1 MLRAVGPVGPG
12 ALNIIRRAAA
22 DQALSDRQQQI
33 ITAFAGHQWEQSM
46 VQASSPAEGG
56 QGITRSVSLLVAAVG
71 VVYGDIG
78 TSPLYTLKE
87 VFSGGYGVAVN
98 HDGVLGILALIFWS
112 LIWVVSIK
120 YILFILRADN
130 QGEGGTMAL
139 TALAR
144 RAAAP
149 YPRLRM
155 LMVGCGLVG
164 ASLFYGD
171 SMITPAVSVLSAVEG
186 MGLAFDG
193 IDHWVVPIA
202 LVVLVGLFVVQKH
215 GTAKIGTL
223 FGPVMV
229 LWFLVLGALGIHG
242 IVQSPEVLKAVNPAW
257 AVRFFVV
264 HPGMG
269 VAILGAVVL
278 ALTGAEALYADMGH
292 FGRKPIA
299 RAWFLL
305 VLPALVLNYF
315 GQGALLLQD
324 PDAAR
329 NPFYL
334 LAPSWALLPLI
345 GLATLATVIASQAVI
360 SGAFSLTQQAI
371 QLGYIPRMQVQH
383 TSSAEQGQIYIGAVN
398 WTLMV
403 GVVLLVL
410 GFESSGALAAAYGV
424 AVTGTMLMT
433 TLLVAVVM
441 LLLWKWPP
449 LLAVPILLGFLVVDG
464 LFFAANL
471 PKVLQGG
478 AFPVIAGFVLFVLMS
493 TWKRGRQIL
502 VERIGE
508 GSLPLPVF
516 IDSIAVQP
524 PHRVEG
530 TAVFLTARA
539 DAVPHALLHNL
550 LHNQVLHRQVVL
562 LTVISEDRP
571 RVPEAERFEVLDHGN
586 GFFRVLLHYG
596 FMDEPDV
603 PAALALCQRDDLNF
617 SPMRT
622 TYFLSRET
630 VVVSRL
636 EGMARWR
643 GTLFAFLLKNANGTL
658 RFFKLPLN
666 RVIELGTQV
675 EI

>member
-1 MLRAVGPVGPG
+1 
-12 ALNIIRRAAA
+12 
-22 DQALSDRQQQI
+22 
-33 ITAFAGHQWEQSM
+33 M
-46 VQASSPAEGG
+46 VQASDQADSGHSAAKPL
-56 QGITRSVSLLVAAVG
+56 SLLVAAVG

-87 VFSGGYGVAVN
+87 VFSGDYGVPVN
-98 HDGVLGILALIFWS
+98 HDGVLGILALILWS

-120 YILFILRADN
+120 YVLFILRADN
-130 QGEGGTMAL
+130 QGEGGIMAL

-144 RAAAP
+144 RASAP
-149 YPRLRM
+149 YPNLRA
-155 LMVGCGLVG
+155 LMVGCGLIG
-164 ASLFYGD
+164 AALFYGD
-171 SMITPAVSVLSAVEG
+171 SMITPAISVLSAVEG
-186 MGLAFDG
+186 MQLAFDG

-202 LVVLVGLFVVQKH
+202 LVVLVALFLIQKH
-215 GTAKIGTL
+215 GTARIGIL

-229 LWFLVLGALGIHG
+229 AWFVVLAALGVHG
-242 IVQSPEVLKAVNPAW
+242 ISQSPEVLKAFNPVW
-257 AVRFFVV
+257 AVRFFIV

-299 RAWFLL
+299 RAWFAL

-315 GQGALLLQD
+315 GQGAMLLQN
-324 PDAAR
+324 PEAAR

-334 LAPSWALLPLI
+334 LAPAWALIPLV

-360 SGAFSLTQQAI
+360 SGAFSLTRQAI
-371 QLGYIPRMQVQH
+371 QLGYVPRMQIQH
-383 TSSAEQGQIYIGAVN
+383 TSSHEQGQIYIGAVN
-398 WTLMV
+398 WALMV
-403 GVVLLVL
+403 GVILLVL
-410 GFESSGALAAAYGV
+410 GFESSDALASAYGV

-433 TLLVAVVM
+433 TLLVSTVM

-449 LLAVPILLGFLVVDG
+449 VLAVPVLLGFLFVDG
-464 LFFAANL
+464 LFFAANV
-471 PKVLQGG
+471 PKVVQGG
-478 AFPVIAGFVLFVLMS
+478 AFPVLAGIALFVLMT
-493 TWKRGRQIL
+493 TWKRGKQIL
-502 VERIGE
+502 VERLDE
-508 GSLPLPVF
+508 GSLPLPLF
-516 IDSIAVQP
+516 IGSIRVQP

-539 DAVPHALLHNL
+539 DAVPHALLHNM
-550 LHNQVLHRQVVL
+550 LHNQVLHNQVVL
-562 LTVISEDRP
+562 LTVVSEDMP
-571 RVPEAERFEVLDHGN
+571 RVPTQHQFEVEAYGE
-586 GFFRVLLHYG
+586 GFYRVLLHFG

-603 PAALALCQRDDLNF
+603 PAALKLCHLEGLDF

-630 VVVSRL
+630 VIPSRL
-636 EGMARWR
+636 VGMARWR
-643 GTLFAFLLKNANGTL
+643 AMLFAFLLKNANGTL
-658 RFFKLPLN
+658 RFFNLPLN

>member
-1 MLRAVGPVGPG
+1 
-12 ALNIIRRAAA
+12 
-22 DQALSDRQQQI
+22 
-33 ITAFAGHQWEQSM
+33 M
-46 VQASSPAEGG
+46 VQASIQANAGHTAAKPL
-56 QGITRSVSLLVAAVG
+56 SLLVAAVG

-87 VFSGGYGVAVN
+87 VFSGGYGVPVN
-98 HDGVLGILALIFWS
+98 HDGVLGILALILWS

-120 YILFILRADN
+120 YVLFILRADN
-130 QGEGGTMAL
+130 QGEGGIMAL

-149 YPRLRM
+149 YPRLRA
-155 LMVGCGLVG
+155 LLVVFGLFG
-164 ASLFYGD
+164 AALFYGD
-171 SMITPAVSVLSAVEG
+171 SMITPAISVLSAVEG
-186 MGLAFDG
+186 MQLAFDG
-193 IDHWVVPIA
+193 IDHWVIPVA
-202 LVVLVGLFVVQKH
+202 LVVLVALFLIQKH
-215 GTAKIGTL
+215 GTARIGIL

-229 LWFLVLGALGIHG
+229 AWFVVLAALGVHG
-242 IVQSPEVLKAVNPAW
+242 IVQRPEVLQALNPIW
-257 AVRFFVV
+257 AVRFFIV

-299 RAWFLL
+299 RAWFAL

-315 GQGALLLQD
+315 GQGALLLEN
-324 PDAAR
+324 PEAAR

-334 LAPSWALLPLI
+334 LAPGWALVPLV

-360 SGAFSLTQQAI
+360 SGAFSLTRQAI
-371 QLGYIPRMQVQH
+371 QLGYVPRMQIQH
-383 TSSAEQGQIYIGAVN
+383 TSSDEQGQIYIGAVN
-398 WTLMV
+398 WSLMV
-403 GVVLLVL
+403 GVILLVL
-410 GFESSGALAAAYGV
+410 GFESSGALASAYGV
-424 AVTGTMLMT
+424 AVTGTMLIT
-433 TLLVAVVM
+433 TILVSAVM

-449 LLAVPILLGFLVVDG
+449 LLAVPVLLGFLFVDG
-464 LFFAANL
+464 LFFAANV

-478 AFPVIAGFVLFVLMS
+478 AFPVLAGIALFILMT
-493 TWKRGRQIL
+493 TWKRGKQIL
-502 VERIGE
+502 VERLDE
-508 GSLPLPVF
+508 GALPLPVF
-516 IDSIAVQP
+516 IASIRVQP

-530 TAVFLTARA
+530 TAVFLTARS
-539 DAVPHALLHNL
+539 DAVPHALLHNM

-562 LTVISEDRP
+562 LTVVNEDSP
-571 RVPEAERFEVLDHGN
+571 RVPPQRRFEVEGYGE
-586 GFFRVLLHYG
+586 GFYRVILHFG

-603 PAALALCQRDDLNF
+603 PAALKLCHLDELDF

-630 VVVSRL
+630 VIASKLV
-636 EGMARWR
+636 GMSRWR
-643 GTLFAFLLKNANGTL
+643 GVLFAFLLKNANGNL
-658 RFFKLPLN
+658 RFFNLPLN

>member
-1 MLRAVGPVGPG
+1 
-12 ALNIIRRAAA
+12 
-22 DQALSDRQQQI
+22 
-33 ITAFAGHQWEQSM
+33 M
-46 VQASSPAEGG
+46 VQASSSAEGG

-193 IDHWVVPIA
+193 IDHWVVPIS
-202 LVVLVGLFVVQKH
+202 LVVLVALFVVQKH

-229 LWFLVLGALGIHG
+229 LWFVVLGALGIHG
-242 IVQSPEVLKAVNPAW
+242 ILQSPEVLKAVNPAW

-315 GQGALLLQD
+315 GQGALLLQN
-324 PDAAR
+324 PEAAR

-449 LLAVPILLGFLVVDG
+449 LLAVPVLLGFLVVDG

-478 AFPVIAGFVLFVLMS
+478 AFPVIAGIVLFVLMS

-502 VERIGE
+502 VERIDE
-508 GSLPLPVF
+508 GSLPLQVF
-516 IDSIAVQP
+516 ISSIAVQP

-550 LHNQVLHRQVVL
+550 LHNQVLHHQVVL

-571 RVPEAERFEVLDHGN
+571 RVPEAERFEVLAHGN

-603 PAALALCQRDDLNF
+603 PAALALCQRDDLDF

-636 EGMARWR
+636 QDMARWR